1 MKKKNVIML
10 IIILTLLLGWIWRYI
25 SLNDYY
31 TNLSNQTRCEF
42 KSNCKVYFEDDYIDK
57 DLSAN
62 GYWIRVDNF
71 EILDTSVYIQRDD
84 LKLPDDFVE
93 PDKIALVYVTLCNEN
108 SDSPGVMLT
117 ELLLHGLDSYSNIN
131 WELLFAAN
139 QGLNYSPGIKLSLGR
154 EYSIVLPYNLK
165 EDLFSQND
173 WNSIYD
179 YEFFLRI
186 TFFPTAKDI
195 KVN

>member
-31 TNLSNQTRCEF
+31 ANLSNQTRCEF
-42 KSNCKVYFEDDYIDK
+42 KSNCEVYFEDDYIDK
-57 DLSAN
+57 DISAN

-71 EILDTSVYIQRDD
+71 EILDTSVYLQRED

-131 WELLFAAN
+131 WDLLFAAN
-139 QGLNYSPGIKLSLGR
+139 KGLNYSPGIKLSLGR

-165 EDLFSQND
+165 EELFSQND